1 MNATLRALVIVTVLV
16 AMAAGAALYSVVRRG
31 LSARAEP
38 GAVEVAIARAM
49 RLLATPSAVR
59 HRQNPLPATEEALD
73 EGLEHFADHCAVC
86 HANDGSGD
94 SSIGSN
100 LYPKAPDMRAAA
112 TQSLTD
118 GELFTIIENGIRLTG
133 MPAFGDG
140 TPEGERSSWALVQFV
155 RHLPAITTGEI
166 VRMQALNPR
175 TPEGFREEEE
185 IRRFLAGEDAH
196 TGEKPD

>member
-1 MNATLRALVIVTVLV
+1 MKATLRALLIVTVLV
-16 AMAAGAALYSVVRRG
+16 AVAAGAALYSVVRRG

-38 GAVEVAIARAM
+38 GSVEVAIARAM

-59 HRQNPLPATEEALD
+59 HRPNPLAATEEVLD

-112 TQSLTD
+112 TQSLSD
-118 GELFTIIENGIRLTG
+118 GELFAIIENGIRLTG

-140 TPEGERSSWALVQFV
+140 TPEGERSSWALVQFI
-155 RHLPAITTGEI
+155 RHLPAITAQEI

-196 TGEKPD
+196 TGESPD